1 MKLQTRLTALV
12 SAIIILIS
20 AAIGLFAISIT
31 ENNEV
36 GRVDSILNSAVNQL
50 GITQDDP
57 LSLALLLAD
66 QSDLKFTVS
75 YISAAREITALNQS
89 SGDLPEVPVDQ
100 DLSAALSEG
109 ITLKTDG
116 LNRIRA
122 VELPDDEFLVLSVS
136 LAEISAAKSQN
147 VRYLFIF
154 TLVMVLFGTA
164 VSNYLFRRDNELNE
178 VVNSLQ
184 KNQENMR
191 EFLGDASHEL
201 RTPLTVIKGYV
212 ELLGK
217 NKAAEP
223 ARTAEYYERIAHEIE
238 RMQSL
243 INDLLFIAELEDQAP
258 IEPEI
263 INFSR
268 EVAHLSNDLKTLQP
282 SRPIETKIQPG
293 ILVNISHNYAQ
304 QMLANIFANLRR
316 HTPEDS
322 QVLIDL
328 ATAGN
333 KAVLTISDA
342 GSGLPEEVYKS
353 GIQYFQRFDRSR
365 SRESGGSGLG
375 MTIMKRIIENANGS
389 IELRQSQFGGLE
401 IKITLPIS
409 RDWWDYWIKIH
420 IMTSTYLNSLKNK
433 SEIHIELVC
442 LGNICRSPMAAAV
455 LHNKS
460 RDLTRPKFL
469 VSSSGTSVW
478 HKGEGASPSS
488 VKVWESAGY
497 KYEHVSRPF
506 SMDLFDQRDLI
517 LTMDLTNRSDVLKS
531 ARNQADINKV
541 MMLRSFDPKLISLDT
556 TTPDAELL
564 QVPDPWGQEI
574 TAYREVFQIIDSAI
588 DGLIQYFKD

>member
-36 GRVDSILNSAVNQL
+36 GRVDSILASAVNQL
-50 GITQDDP
+50 VDTQDDP

-75 YISAAREITALNQS
+75 YISAAREITSLNQS
-89 SGDLPEVPVDQ
+89 SGDLQGVPNDQ
-100 DLSAALSEG
+100 DLSAAIAEG
-109 ITLKTDG
+109 LTLKVDG
-116 LNRIRA
+116 INRIRA
-122 VELPDDEFLVLSVS
+122 IALPDDEFLVLSVS
-136 LAEISAAKSQN
+136 LADIKTAKSQN
-147 VRYLFIF
+147 IRYLFLF
-154 TLVMVLFGTA
+154 TLAMVLLGTA

-184 KNQENMR
+184 KNQDSMR

-212 ELLGK
+212 ELLSK
-217 NKAAEP
+217 NQISDVTK
-223 ARTAEYYERIAHEIE
+223 TAEYYERVGHEIE

-243 INDLLFIAELEDQAP
+243 INDLLLIAELEDQTP
-258 IEPEI
+258 IAPEI

-282 SRPIETKIQPG
+282 MRPIETRIEPG

-322 QVLIDL
+322 QVLIVL

-333 KAVLTISDA
+333 KAILTISDA
-342 GSGLPEEVYKS
+342 GPGLPEEVYKS

-375 MTIMKRIIENANGS
+375 MTIMKRIIENASGA
-389 IELRQSQFGGLE
+389 IELGKSEFGGLKIE
-401 IKITLPIS
+401 INLPIS
-409 RDWWDYWIKIH
+409 RD
-420 IMTSTYLNSLKNK
+420 
-433 SEIHIELVC
+433 
-442 LGNICRSPMAAAV
+442 
-455 LHNKS
+455 
-460 RDLTRPKFL
+460 
-469 VSSSGTSVW
+469 
-478 HKGEGASPSS
+478 
-488 VKVWESAGY
+488 
-497 KYEHVSRPF
+497 
-506 SMDLFDQRDLI
+506 
-517 LTMDLTNRSDVLKS
+517 
-531 ARNQADINKV
+531 
-541 MMLRSFDPKLISLDT
+541 
-556 TTPDAELL
+556 
-564 QVPDPWGQEI
+564 
-574 TAYREVFQIIDSAI
+574 
-588 DGLIQYFKD
+588 

>member
-31 ENNEV
+31 ESNEV
-36 GRVDSILNSAVNQL
+36 GRFDSILNSAVNQL
-50 GITQDDP
+50 VITQDDP

-75 YISAAREITALNQS
+75 YISAAREITSLNQS
-89 SGDLPEVPVDQ
+89 SGDLLGVPNDQ

-109 ITLKTDG
+109 VTLNTDDM
-116 LNRIRA
+116 NRIRA
-122 VELPDDEFLVLSVS
+122 VELPDNEFLVLSVS
-136 LAEISAAKSQN
+136 LADIKTAKSQN
-147 VRYLFIF
+147 MRYLFLF
-154 TLVMVLFGTA
+154 TLAMVLLGTA

-184 KNQENMR
+184 KNQDNMR

-212 ELLGK
+212 ELLSK
-217 NKAAEP
+217 NQISDVAKN
-223 ARTAEYYERIAHEIE
+223 AEYYARVGHEIE

-243 INDLLFIAELEDQAP
+243 INDLLLIAELEDQVP
-258 IEPEI
+258 LETEI

-268 EVAHLSNDLKTLQP
+268 EVAHMSKDLKALQP
-282 SRPIETKIQPG
+282 IRPIETKIEPG

-322 QVLIDL
+322 QVLIEL
-328 ATAGN
+328 TTAGN

-342 GSGLPEEVYKS
+342 GSGLPQEVYKS

-375 MTIMKRIIENANGS
+375 MTIMKRIIENANGL
-389 IELRQSQFGGLE
+389 IELSKSQFGGLE

-409 RDWWDYWIKIH
+409 RD
-420 IMTSTYLNSLKNK
+420 
-433 SEIHIELVC
+433 
-442 LGNICRSPMAAAV
+442 
-455 LHNKS
+455 
-460 RDLTRPKFL
+460 
-469 VSSSGTSVW
+469 
-478 HKGEGASPSS
+478 
-488 VKVWESAGY
+488 
-497 KYEHVSRPF
+497 
-506 SMDLFDQRDLI
+506 
-517 LTMDLTNRSDVLKS
+517 
-531 ARNQADINKV
+531 
-541 MMLRSFDPKLISLDT
+541 
-556 TTPDAELL
+556 
-564 QVPDPWGQEI
+564 
-574 TAYREVFQIIDSAI
+574 
-588 DGLIQYFKD
+588 

>member
-50 GITQDDP
+50 IITQDDP

-75 YISAAREITALNQS
+75 YISAAREITSLNQS
-89 SGDLPEVPVDQ
+89 SGDLLGVPVDQ
-100 DLSAALSEG
+100 DLSAGLSGG

-136 LAEISAAKSQN
+136 LADIKTAKSQN
-147 VRYLFIF
+147 IQYLFIF

-178 VVNSLQ
+178 VVNSMQ

-217 NKAAEP
+217 NQAAEP
-223 ARTAEYYERIAHEIE
+223 AKTAEYYERIAHEIE

-243 INDLLFIAELEDQAP
+243 INDLLLIAELEDQAP
-258 IEPEI
+258 IDPEI

-268 EVAHLSNDLKTLQP
+268 EVAHLSNDLKTLQQ
-282 SRPIETKIQPG
+282 SRPIETKIEPG

-316 HTPEDS
+316 HTPEES

-328 ATAGN
+328 ATVGN

-342 GSGLPEEVYKS
+342 GPGLPEEVYKS

-389 IELRQSQFGGLE
+389 IELRKSQFGGLE

-409 RDWWDYWIKIH
+409 RD
-420 IMTSTYLNSLKNK
+420 
-433 SEIHIELVC
+433 
-442 LGNICRSPMAAAV
+442 
-455 LHNKS
+455 
-460 RDLTRPKFL
+460 
-469 VSSSGTSVW
+469 
-478 HKGEGASPSS
+478 
-488 VKVWESAGY
+488 
-497 KYEHVSRPF
+497 
-506 SMDLFDQRDLI
+506 
-517 LTMDLTNRSDVLKS
+517 
-531 ARNQADINKV
+531 
-541 MMLRSFDPKLISLDT
+541 
-556 TTPDAELL
+556 
-564 QVPDPWGQEI
+564 
-574 TAYREVFQIIDSAI
+574 
-588 DGLIQYFKD
+588 

>member
-50 GITQDDP
+50 VTTQDDP

-89 SGDLPEVPVDQ
+89 SGDLLGVPGDQ
-100 DLSAALSEG
+100 DLSAALSAG
-109 ITLKTDG
+109 ITLKTDE

-122 VELPDDEFLVLSVS
+122 IELPDDEYLVISVS

-147 VRYLFIF
+147 IRYLFIF
-154 TLVMVLFGTA
+154 TLAMVLLGIG

-217 NKAAEP
+217 NQASEP
-223 ARTAEYYERIAHEIE
+223 AKTAEYYERIAHEIE

-243 INDLLFIAELEDQAP
+243 INDLLLIAELEDQGP

-268 EVAHLSNDLKTLQP
+268 EVAHLSNDLKMLQT
-282 SRPIETKIQPG
+282 SRPIETKIEPG

-322 QVLIDL
+322 QVLIEL
-328 ATAGN
+328 VTVGN

-375 MTIMKRIIENANGS
+375 MTIMKRIIENANGL
-389 IELRQSQFGGLE
+389 IELRKSQFGGLE

-409 RDWWDYWIKIH
+409 RD
-420 IMTSTYLNSLKNK
+420 
-433 SEIHIELVC
+433 
-442 LGNICRSPMAAAV
+442 
-455 LHNKS
+455 
-460 RDLTRPKFL
+460 
-469 VSSSGTSVW
+469 
-478 HKGEGASPSS
+478 
-488 VKVWESAGY
+488 
-497 KYEHVSRPF
+497 
-506 SMDLFDQRDLI
+506 
-517 LTMDLTNRSDVLKS
+517 
-531 ARNQADINKV
+531 
-541 MMLRSFDPKLISLDT
+541 
-556 TTPDAELL
+556 
-564 QVPDPWGQEI
+564 
-574 TAYREVFQIIDSAI
+574 
-588 DGLIQYFKD
+588 

>member
-36 GRVDSILNSAVNQL
+36 GRVDSILASAVNQL
-50 GITQDDP
+50 VDTQDDP

-75 YISAAREITALNQS
+75 YISAAREITSLNQS
-89 SGDLPEVPVDQ
+89 SGDLQGVPNDQ
-100 DLSAALSEG
+100 DLSAGIAEG
-109 ITLKTDG
+109 LTLKVDG
-116 LNRIRA
+116 INRIRA
-122 VELPDDEFLVLSVS
+122 IALPDDEFLVLSVS
-136 LAEISAAKSQN
+136 LADIKTAKSQN
-147 VRYLFIF
+147 IRYLFLF
-154 TLVMVLFGTA
+154 TLAMVLLGTA

-184 KNQENMR
+184 KNQDSMR

-212 ELLGK
+212 ELLSK
-217 NKAAEP
+217 NQISDLTK
-223 ARTAEYYERIAHEIE
+223 TAEYYERVGHEIE

-243 INDLLFIAELEDQAP
+243 INDLLLIAELEDQTP
-258 IEPEI
+258 IAPEI

-282 SRPIETKIQPG
+282 MRPIETRIEPG
-293 ILVNISHNYAQ
+293 ILINISHNYAQ

-322 QVLIDL
+322 QVLIVL

-342 GSGLPEEVYKS
+342 GPGLPKEVYKS

-375 MTIMKRIIENANGS
+375 MTIMKRIIENASGA
-389 IELRQSQFGGLE
+389 IELGKSEFGGLKIE
-401 IKITLPIS
+401 INLPIS
-409 RDWWDYWIKIH
+409 RD
-420 IMTSTYLNSLKNK
+420 
-433 SEIHIELVC
+433 
-442 LGNICRSPMAAAV
+442 
-455 LHNKS
+455 
-460 RDLTRPKFL
+460 
-469 VSSSGTSVW
+469 
-478 HKGEGASPSS
+478 
-488 VKVWESAGY
+488 
-497 KYEHVSRPF
+497 
-506 SMDLFDQRDLI
+506 
-517 LTMDLTNRSDVLKS
+517 
-531 ARNQADINKV
+531 
-541 MMLRSFDPKLISLDT
+541 
-556 TTPDAELL
+556 
-564 QVPDPWGQEI
+564 
-574 TAYREVFQIIDSAI
+574 
-588 DGLIQYFKD
+588 

>member
-36 GRVDSILNSAVNQL
+36 GRVDSILASAVNQL
-50 GITQDDP
+50 VDTDDDP

-75 YISAAREITALNQS
+75 YISAAREITSLNQS
-89 SGDLPEVPVDQ
+89 SGDLQGVPNDQ
-100 DLSAALSEG
+100 DLSAATAEG
-109 ITLKTDG
+109 MTLKTDG
-116 LNRIRA
+116 PNRIRA
-122 VELPDDEFLVLSVS
+122 IQLPDDEFLVLSVS
-136 LAEISAAKSQN
+136 LADIKTAKSQN
-147 VRYLFIF
+147 IRYLFLF
-154 TLVMVLFGTA
+154 TLAMVLLGTV

-184 KNQENMR
+184 KNQDSMR

-212 ELLGK
+212 ELLSK
-217 NKAAEP
+217 NQISDVTK
-223 ARTAEYYERIAHEIE
+223 TAEYYGRVSHEIE

-243 INDLLFIAELEDQAP
+243 INDLLLIAELEDQTP
-258 IEPEI
+258 IASEI

-268 EVAHLSNDLKTLQP
+268 EVAYLSNDLKTLQP
-282 SRPIETKIQPG
+282 MRPIETRIEPG

-322 QVLIDL
+322 QVLIVL

-375 MTIMKRIIENANGS
+375 MTIMKRIIENAEGT
-389 IELRQSQFGGLE
+389 ITLRQSEFGGLE
-401 IKITLPIS
+401 I
-409 RDWWDYWIKIH
+409 
-420 IMTSTYLNSLKNK
+420 
-433 SEIHIELVC
+433 E
-442 LGNICRSPMAAAV
+442 
-455 LHNKS
+455 
-460 RDLTRPKFL
+460 
-469 VSSSGTSVW
+469 
-478 HKGEGASPSS
+478 
-488 VKVWESAGY
+488 
-497 KYEHVSRPF
+497 
-506 SMDLFDQRDLI
+506 
-517 LTMDLTNRSDVLKS
+517 
-531 ARNQADINKV
+531 
-541 MMLRSFDPKLISLDT
+541 ISL
-556 TTPDAELL
+556 P
-564 QVPDPWGQEI
+564 VNRG
-574 TAYREVFQIIDSAI
+574 
-588 DGLIQYFKD
+588 

>member
-36 GRVDSILNSAVNQL
+36 GRVDSILASAVNQL
-50 GITQDDP
+50 VDTQDDP
-57 LSLALLLAD
+57 LSLALLLAE

-75 YISAAREITALNQS
+75 YISAVREITSLNQS
-89 SGDLPEVPVDQ
+89 SGDLPDVPNDQ
-100 DLSAALSEG
+100 DLLASLSDGVTLDTEG
-109 ITLKTDG
+109 E
-116 LNRIRA
+116 NRIRTI
-122 VELPDDEFLVLSVS
+122 ELPDDEFLVLSVS
-136 LAEISAAKSQN
+136 LADIKTAKSQN
-147 VRYLFIF
+147 IRYLFLF
-154 TLVMVLFGTA
+154 TLAMVLLGTA
-164 VSNYLFRRDNELNE
+164 ISNYLFRRDNQLNE

-212 ELLGK
+212 EILSK
-217 NKAAEP
+217 NQTADGAK
-223 ARTAEYYERIAHEIE
+223 TAEYYERVGHEIE

-243 INDLLFIAELEDQAP
+243 INDLLLIAELEDQGP
-258 IEPEI
+258 IAPEI

-282 SRPIETKIQPG
+282 MRPMETKIEPG

-322 QVLIDL
+322 QVLIIL

-342 GSGLPEEVYKS
+342 GPGLPEEVYKS

-375 MTIMKRIIENANGS
+375 MTIMKRIIENAEGT
-389 IELRQSQFGGLE
+389 ITLRKSEFSGLE
-401 IKITLPIS
+401 I
-409 RDWWDYWIKIH
+409 
-420 IMTSTYLNSLKNK
+420 
-433 SEIHIELVC
+433 E
-442 LGNICRSPMAAAV
+442 
-455 LHNKS
+455 
-460 RDLTRPKFL
+460 
-469 VSSSGTSVW
+469 
-478 HKGEGASPSS
+478 
-488 VKVWESAGY
+488 
-497 KYEHVSRPF
+497 
-506 SMDLFDQRDLI
+506 
-517 LTMDLTNRSDVLKS
+517 
-531 ARNQADINKV
+531 
-541 MMLRSFDPKLISLDT
+541 ISL
-556 TTPDAELL
+556 P
-564 QVPDPWGQEI
+564 VNRG
-574 TAYREVFQIIDSAI
+574 
-588 DGLIQYFKD
+588 

>member
-31 ENNEV
+31 ESNEI

-50 GITQDDP
+50 ANTQDDP

-75 YISAAREITALNQS
+75 YVSAAREITALNQS
-89 SGDLPEVPVDQ
+89 SGDLLGVPVNQ

-109 ITLKTDG
+109 FTLRTG
-116 LNRIRA
+116 ELNRIRT

-136 LAEISAAKSQN
+136 LAEINDAKSQN
-147 VRYLFIF
+147 IRYLFIF
-154 TLVMVLFGTA
+154 TLAMVLLGIA

-217 NKAAEP
+217 NQTPDAAK
-223 ARTAEYYERIAHEIE
+223 TAEYYERIAHEIE

-243 INDLLFIAELEDQAP
+243 INDLLLIAELEDQGP
-258 IEPEI
+258 IETEI
-263 INFSR
+263 INYSR

-282 SRPIETKIQPG
+282 MRPIETKIEPG

-328 ATAGN
+328 ATVGN

-342 GSGLPEEVYKS
+342 GSGLPEEVYRS

-389 IELRQSQFGGLE
+389 IELRKSQFGGLE

-409 RDWWDYWIKIH
+409 RD
-420 IMTSTYLNSLKNK
+420 
-433 SEIHIELVC
+433 
-442 LGNICRSPMAAAV
+442 
-455 LHNKS
+455 
-460 RDLTRPKFL
+460 
-469 VSSSGTSVW
+469 
-478 HKGEGASPSS
+478 
-488 VKVWESAGY
+488 
-497 KYEHVSRPF
+497 
-506 SMDLFDQRDLI
+506 
-517 LTMDLTNRSDVLKS
+517 
-531 ARNQADINKV
+531 
-541 MMLRSFDPKLISLDT
+541 
-556 TTPDAELL
+556 
-564 QVPDPWGQEI
+564 
-574 TAYREVFQIIDSAI
+574 
-588 DGLIQYFKD
+588 

>member
-36 GRVDSILNSAVNQL
+36 GRVDSILASAVNQL
-50 GITQDDP
+50 VDTQDDP

-75 YISAAREITALNQS
+75 YISAAREITSLNQS
-89 SGDLPEVPVDQ
+89 SGDLQSVPSDQ
-100 DLSAALSEG
+100 DLSAAMAEG
-109 ITLKTDG
+109 STLEIDG
-116 LNRIRA
+116 INRIRA
-122 VELPDDEFLVLSVS
+122 IALPDDEFLVLSVS
-136 LAEISAAKSQN
+136 LADIKTAKSQN
-147 VRYLFIF
+147 IRYLFLF
-154 TLVMVLFGTA
+154 TLAMVLLGTA

-184 KNQENMR
+184 KNQDSMR

-212 ELLGK
+212 ELLSK
-217 NKAAEP
+217 NQISDVTK
-223 ARTAEYYERIAHEIE
+223 TAEYYGRVSHEIE

-243 INDLLFIAELEDQAP
+243 INDLLLIAELEDQTP
-258 IEPEI
+258 IAPEI

-282 SRPIETKIQPG
+282 MRPIETRIEPG

-322 QVLIDL
+322 QVLIVL

-333 KAVLTISDA
+333 KAVLTISD
-342 GSGLPEEVYKS
+342 GGPGLPDEVYKS

-375 MTIMKRIIENANGS
+375 MTIMKRIIENASGA
-389 IELRQSQFGGLE
+389 IELGKSEFGGLKIE
-401 IKITLPIS
+401 INLPIS
-409 RDWWDYWIKIH
+409 RD
-420 IMTSTYLNSLKNK
+420 
-433 SEIHIELVC
+433 
-442 LGNICRSPMAAAV
+442 
-455 LHNKS
+455 
-460 RDLTRPKFL
+460 
-469 VSSSGTSVW
+469 
-478 HKGEGASPSS
+478 
-488 VKVWESAGY
+488 
-497 KYEHVSRPF
+497 
-506 SMDLFDQRDLI
+506 
-517 LTMDLTNRSDVLKS
+517 
-531 ARNQADINKV
+531 
-541 MMLRSFDPKLISLDT
+541 
-556 TTPDAELL
+556 
-564 QVPDPWGQEI
+564 
-574 TAYREVFQIIDSAI
+574 
-588 DGLIQYFKD
+588 

>member
-1 MKLQTRLTALV
+1 
-12 SAIIILIS
+12 
-20 AAIGLFAISIT
+20 
-31 ENNEV
+31 
-36 GRVDSILNSAVNQL
+36 VDSILNSAVNQL
-50 GITQDDP
+50 VITQDDP

-89 SGDLPEVPVDQ
+89 SGDLPDVPVDQ

-136 LAEISAAKSQN
+136 LADIKTAKSQN
-147 VRYLFIF
+147 VRYLFLF
-154 TLVMVLFGTA
+154 TLAMVLLGTA

-243 INDLLFIAELEDQAP
+243 INDLLLIAELEDQAL

-282 SRPIETKIQPG
+282 SRPIETKIEPG
-293 ILVNISHNYAQ
+293 ILVNISHSYAQ

-409 RDWWDYWIKIH
+409 RD
-420 IMTSTYLNSLKNK
+420 
-433 SEIHIELVC
+433 
-442 LGNICRSPMAAAV
+442 
-455 LHNKS
+455 
-460 RDLTRPKFL
+460 
-469 VSSSGTSVW
+469 
-478 HKGEGASPSS
+478 
-488 VKVWESAGY
+488 
-497 KYEHVSRPF
+497 
-506 SMDLFDQRDLI
+506 
-517 LTMDLTNRSDVLKS
+517 
-531 ARNQADINKV
+531 
-541 MMLRSFDPKLISLDT
+541 
-556 TTPDAELL
+556 
-564 QVPDPWGQEI
+564 
-574 TAYREVFQIIDSAI
+574 
-588 DGLIQYFKD
+588 

>member
-50 GITQDDP
+50 VITQDDP

-89 SGDLPEVPVDQ
+89 SGDLPDVPVDQ

-409 RDWWDYWIKIH
+409 RD
-420 IMTSTYLNSLKNK
+420 
-433 SEIHIELVC
+433 
-442 LGNICRSPMAAAV
+442 
-455 LHNKS
+455 
-460 RDLTRPKFL
+460 
-469 VSSSGTSVW
+469 
-478 HKGEGASPSS
+478 
-488 VKVWESAGY
+488 
-497 KYEHVSRPF
+497 
-506 SMDLFDQRDLI
+506 
-517 LTMDLTNRSDVLKS
+517 
-531 ARNQADINKV
+531 
-541 MMLRSFDPKLISLDT
+541 
-556 TTPDAELL
+556 
-564 QVPDPWGQEI
+564 
-574 TAYREVFQIIDSAI
+574 
-588 DGLIQYFKD
+588 

>member
-36 GRVDSILNSAVNQL
+36 GRVDSILASAVNQL
-50 GITQDDP
+50 VDTDDDP

-75 YISAAREITALNQS
+75 YISAAREITSLNQS
-89 SGDLPEVPVDQ
+89 SGDLQGVPNDQ
-100 DLSAALSEG
+100 DLSAATAEG
-109 ITLKTDG
+109 MTLKTDG
-116 LNRIRA
+116 PNRIRA
-122 VELPDDEFLVLSVS
+122 IQLPDDEFLVLSVS
-136 LAEISAAKSQN
+136 LADIKTAKSQN
-147 VRYLFIF
+147 IRYLFLF
-154 TLVMVLFGTA
+154 TLAMVLLGTV

-184 KNQENMR
+184 KNQDSMR

-212 ELLGK
+212 ELLSK
-217 NKAAEP
+217 NQISDVTK
-223 ARTAEYYERIAHEIE
+223 TAEYYGRVSHEIE

-243 INDLLFIAELEDQAP
+243 INDLLLIAELEDQAP
-258 IEPEI
+258 IASEI

-282 SRPIETKIQPG
+282 MRPIETRIEPG

-322 QVLIDL
+322 QVLIVL

-375 MTIMKRIIENANGS
+375 MTIMKRIIENAEGT
-389 IELRQSQFGGLE
+389 ITLRQSEFGGLE
-401 IKITLPIS
+401 I
-409 RDWWDYWIKIH
+409 
-420 IMTSTYLNSLKNK
+420 
-433 SEIHIELVC
+433 E
-442 LGNICRSPMAAAV
+442 
-455 LHNKS
+455 
-460 RDLTRPKFL
+460 
-469 VSSSGTSVW
+469 
-478 HKGEGASPSS
+478 
-488 VKVWESAGY
+488 
-497 KYEHVSRPF
+497 
-506 SMDLFDQRDLI
+506 
-517 LTMDLTNRSDVLKS
+517 
-531 ARNQADINKV
+531 
-541 MMLRSFDPKLISLDT
+541 ISL
-556 TTPDAELL
+556 P
-564 QVPDPWGQEI
+564 VNRG
-574 TAYREVFQIIDSAI
+574 
-588 DGLIQYFKD
+588 